1 MVVSMDEITRI
12 YTGAELEAMSVAVNY
27 HRWILDWFTPYLG
40 NRVAEV
46 GAGIGS
52 VSKLLLERPLGQL
65 TSFEPSRNLFP
76 RLEENLRGEP
86 RATLAPK
93 YFRERDKS
101 ERFDSAVYINVLEHI
116 DDDRSEVLDVYEAL
130 NPGGHL
136 LVFVPALPWLY
147 SEFDRQ
153 LEHHRRYSSRSLA
166 RLVVDA
172 GYEIRFLKYFD
183 IAGIL
188 PWFVMCKLLGMR
200 PSGCSMA
207 LYDKIVVPAMRIAEG
222 ILSPPIGKNL
232 LLVARRIE

>member
-1 MVVSMDEITRI
+1 MDESVRI
-12 YTGAELEAMSVAVNY
+12 YTGTELEAMSVAVNY

-76 RLEENLRGEP
+76 RLEEALRGET
-86 RATLAPK
+86 RATPVPH
-93 YFRERDKS
+93 FFSERDRS
-101 ERFDSAVYINVLEHI
+101 NRFDSVLYLNVLEHI
-116 DDDRSEVLDVYEAL
+116 DDDRGEVGTVYEAL

-136 LVFVPALPWLY
+136 LVFVPALQWLY
-147 SEFDRQ
+147 REFDRQ
-153 LEHHRRYSSRSLA
+153 LEHHRRYSTRSLA

-172 GYEIRFLKYFD
+172 GYEIRFVRYFD

-188 PWFVMCKLLGMR
+188 PWFVMCKLLRLR
-200 PSGCSMA
+200 PSGRSVS
-207 LYDKIVVPAMRIAEG
+207 LYDKIVVPAMRFAEG
-222 ILSPPIGKNL
+222 ILPPPVGKNL
-232 LLVARRIE
+232 LLVAQRTG